1 MNTNS
6 FENNIPLPDLQYIKQ
21 MIGDDQE
28 VLTEVIT
35 IFMEEMPSMLKSLRE
50 GSEARDHE
58 KLKAVTHT
66 LVTELSTLGITS
78 VINDVKAI
86 NKNSREMKDLDETVD
101 RIIKTVTFSMEYL
114 KTLIK

>member
-6 FENNIPLPDLQYIKQ
+6 FDNNIPLPDLHYIKQ

-28 VLTEVIT
+28 VLSEVIT
-35 IFMEEMPSMLKSLRE
+35 IFMEEMPTMLKNLRE
-50 GSEARDHE
+50 CAESRDHD
-58 KLKAVTHT
+58 KLKVITHT
-66 LVTELSTLGITS
+66 LVTELSTLGITT

-114 KTLIK
+114 KTLI